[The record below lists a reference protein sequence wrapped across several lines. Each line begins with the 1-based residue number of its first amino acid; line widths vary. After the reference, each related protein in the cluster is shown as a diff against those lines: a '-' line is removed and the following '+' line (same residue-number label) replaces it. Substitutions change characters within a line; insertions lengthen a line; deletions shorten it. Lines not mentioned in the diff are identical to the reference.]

1 MYFTDNDGYQNYLA
15 FAPMLSSIILDG
27 NKKISNW
34 LSTGISSEKIKL
46 FVNNLE
52 PTMFNLVI
60 GRVNLK
66 FNNSVLVQKSSSSLY
81 SIFILNLYIVY
92 EVNTWPRNPANNFTL
107 KQCLFGPV
115 KLV

>member
-1 MYFTDNDGYQNYLA
+1 MATKKFLTGYGPEYHL
-15 FAPMLSSIILDG
+15 
-27 NKKISNW
+27 K
-34 LSTGISSEKIKL
+34 KIKL